1 VKNKKHDKILRQRKK
16 AKEDHLESLAD
27 KLLEKQK
34 LLNILK
40 EKKIKGNFLDLF

>member
-16 AKEDHLESLAD
+16 VKEDHLESLAD
-27 KLLEKQK
+27 RLLEKQK